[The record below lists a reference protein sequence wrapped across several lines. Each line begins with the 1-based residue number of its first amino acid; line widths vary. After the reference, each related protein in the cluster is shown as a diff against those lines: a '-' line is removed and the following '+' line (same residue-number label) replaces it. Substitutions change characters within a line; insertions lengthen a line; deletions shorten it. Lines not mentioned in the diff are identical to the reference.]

1 MTASKM
7 VKFFKGLFVYLLL
20 PLAMLSVLVVVNFM
34 REMPEPGPLP
44 EKAIIYIPPGS
55 SVQDIA
61 HILVDN
67 DVIHEAWNLR
77 AAMLVKKKGG
87 SLKAGEYEFPKSI
100 SLSGVIEKLQSGKT
114 YQRQLTIPE
123 GLTAYEIVELVNAAE
138 ALDGTLDISRLPAEG
153 TLLPETYNYTYGEK
167 RTAIIDRMAAAMKK
181 TLADYWPKRDANSPI
196 KNENE
201 WVTMASV
208 VERETALATERP
220 RVAGVFLNRLKIG
233 MPLQSDPTTIYAV
246 TEGKGKLG
254 RPLTTAD
261 LRIDSPYNTYVA
273 AGLPPGP
280 IANPGRESL
289 MAVLQPEQHQYL
301 YFVADGTGGHAFGK
315 SLDEHNANVAK
326 WRALQRQK

>member
-1 MTASKM
+1 MGGFL
-7 VKFFKGLFVYLLL
+7 KFLFTFVIIAGLGLAVLGWFYVSRELPKEG
-20 PLAMLSVLVVVNFM
+20 PLAA
-34 REMPEPGPLP
+34 
-44 EKAIIYIPPGS
+44 EKIVYIPMGS
-55 SVQDIA
+55 GVRQIGATLLENGVIA
-61 HILVDN
+61 DEWMFRLGAIVL
-67 DVIHEAWNLR
+67 
-77 AAMLVKKKGG
+77 KTGG
-87 SLKAGEYEFPKSI
+87 SMKAGEYKLAPKISI
-100 SLSGVIEKLQSGKT
+100 ADTIKLLQSGKT

-123 GLTAYEIVELVNAAE
+123 GLTSFEIVELVNAAE
-138 ALDGTLDISRLPAEG
+138 AMEGTLDISRLPAEG
-153 TLLPETYNYTYGEK
+153 SLLPETYNYTHGDK
-167 RTAIIDRMAAAMKK
+167 RAAIIDRMAASMKK
-181 TLADYWPKRDANSPI
+181 TLAEYWTKRDPKSPI

-208 VERETALATERP
+208 VERETALTTERP

-280 IANPGRESL
+280 IANPGRASL
-289 MAVLQPEQHQYL
+289 IAVLQPEEHQYL
-301 YFVADGTGGHAFGK
+301 YFVADGTGGHAFGR

>member
-1 MTASKM
+1 MGSFL
-7 VKFFKGLFVYLLL
+7 KFLFTFAVIAGLGMAVLGWLYVGREL
-20 PLAMLSVLVVVNFM
+20 PK
-34 REMPEPGPLP
+34 EGPLQT
-44 EKAIIYIPPGS
+44 EKIVYIPSGS
-55 SVQDIA
+55 GVRQIGDVLAKNGVIA
-61 HILVDN
+61 DEWMFRLG
-67 DVIHEAWNLR
+67 
-77 AAMLVKKKGG
+77 AMITKVGG
-87 SLKAGEYEFPKSI
+87 SLKAGEYQFPAKISI
-100 SLSGVIEKLQSGKT
+100 ADTIKLLQAGKE

-123 GLTAYEIVELVNAAE
+123 GLTSYEIVELVNAAE

-153 TLLPETYNYTYGEK
+153 TLLPETYYYTHGKK
-167 RTAIIDRMAAAMKK
+167 RTEIIDRMAEAMKK
-181 TLADYWPKRDANSPI
+181 TLAEYWAKRDPKSII

-254 RPLTTAD
+254 RSLTTAD

-289 MAVLQPEQHQYL
+289 MAVLQPEEHQYL
-301 YFVADGTGGHAFGK
+301 YFVADGTGGHAFGR
-315 SLDEHNANVAK
+315 SLEEHNANVAK

>member
-1 MTASKM
+1 MGGFL
-7 VKFFKGLFVYLLL
+7 KFLFTFVIIAGLGMAVLGWFYVGSEL
-20 PLAMLSVLVVVNFM
+20 PK
-34 REMPEPGPLP
+34 EGPLQT
-44 EKAIIYIPPGS
+44 EKIVYIPSGS
-55 SVQDIA
+55 GVRQIGGVLAANGVIA
-61 HILVDN
+61 DEWMFRLG
-67 DVIHEAWNLR
+67 
-77 AAMLVKKKGG
+77 AMVMKVGG
-87 SLKAGEYEFPKSI
+87 SLKAGEYRFAPKI
-100 SLSGVIEKLQSGKT
+100 SVADAIKLMQSGKT
-114 YQRQLTIPE
+114 HQRQLTIPE
-123 GLTAYEIVELVNAAE
+123 GLTSYEIVELVNAAE
-138 ALDGTLDISRLPAEG
+138 AMDGTLDISRLPAEG

>member
-1 MTASKM
+1 MGGFL
-7 VKFFKGLFVYLLL
+7 KFLFTFVIIAGLGMAVLGWFYVGSEL
-20 PLAMLSVLVVVNFM
+20 PK
-34 REMPEPGPLP
+34 EGPLQT
-44 EKAIIYIPPGS
+44 EKIVYIPSGS
-55 SVQDIA
+55 GVRQIGGVLAANGVIA
-61 HILVDN
+61 DEWMFRLG
-67 DVIHEAWNLR
+67 
-77 AAMLVKKKGG
+77 AMVMKVGG
-87 SLKAGEYEFPKSI
+87 SLKAGEYRFAPKI
-100 SLSGVIEKLQSGKT
+100 SVADAIKLLQSGKT

-123 GLTAYEIVELVNAAE
+123 GLTSYEIVELVNAAE
-138 ALDGTLDISRLPAEG
+138 AMDGTLDISRLPAEG

>member
-1 MTASKM
+1 LKT
-7 VKFFKGLFVYLLL
+7 
-20 PLAMLSVLVVVNFM
+20 
-34 REMPEPGPLP
+34 
-44 EKAIIYIPPGS
+44 
-55 SVQDIA
+55 
-61 HILVDN
+61 
-67 DVIHEAWNLR
+67 
-77 AAMLVKKKGG
+77 GG
-87 SLKAGEYEFPKSI
+87 SMKAGEYKFAPKISI
-100 SLSGVIEKLQSGKT
+100 ADSIKLLQSGKT

-123 GLTAYEIVELVNAAE
+123 GLTSFEIVELVNAAE
-138 ALDGTLDISRLPAEG
+138 AMEGTLDISRLPAEG
-153 TLLPETYNYTYGEK
+153 SLLPETYNYTHGDK
-167 RTAIIDRMAAAMKK
+167 RAAIIDRMAEAMKK
-181 TLADYWPKRDANSPI
+181 TLAEYWTKRDPKSPI

-208 VERETALATERP
+208 VERETALTTERP

-280 IANPGRESL
+280 IANPGRASL
-289 MAVLQPEQHQYL
+289 IAVLQPEEHQYL
-301 YFVADGTGGHAFGK
+301 YFVADGTGGHAFGR

>member
-1 MTASKM
+1 MGGFL
-7 VKFFKGLFVYLLL
+7 KFLFTFVIIAGLGIAVVGWFYIGRELPKDG
-20 PLAMLSVLVVVNFM
+20 PLAAEKLV
-34 REMPEPGPLP
+34 
-44 EKAIIYIPPGS
+44 YIPNGS
-55 SVQDIA
+55 GVRQIGSTLAENGVIA
-61 HILVDN
+61 DEWMFRLGAIVMK
-67 DVIHEAWNLR
+67 V
-77 AAMLVKKKGG
+77 GG
-87 SLKAGEYEFPKSI
+87 TLKAGEYKFAAHISI
-100 SLSGVIEKLQSGKT
+100 ADAIRLLQSGKT
-114 YQRQLTIPE
+114 HQRKLTIPE
-123 GLTAYEIVELVNAAE
+123 GLTSYEIVELVNAAE
-138 ALDGTLDISRLPAEG
+138 AMDGTLDISRLPAEG
-153 TLLPETYNYTYGEK
+153 TLLPETYNYSYGDK

-181 TLADYWPKRDANSPI
+181 TLAEYWTKRDPKSPI
-196 KNENE
+196 RNETE

-208 VERETALATERP
+208 VERETALTSERP

-280 IANPGRESL
+280 IANPGRASL
-289 MAVLQPEQHQYL
+289 IAVLQPEEHEYL

>member
-1 MTASKM
+1 MGGFL
-7 VKFFKGLFVYLLL
+7 KFLFTFVIIAGLGMAVLGWFYMSRELPKEG
-20 PLAMLSVLVVVNFM
+20 PLAA
-34 REMPEPGPLP
+34 
-44 EKAIIYIPPGS
+44 EKIVYIPTGS
-55 SVQDIA
+55 GVRQIGSNLLENGVIA
-61 HILVDN
+61 DEWMFRIGS
-67 DVIHEAWNLR
+67 W
-77 AAMLVKKKGG
+77 AMKVGG
-87 SLKAGEYEFPKSI
+87 SLKAGEYKFAPHISI
-100 SLSGVIEKLQSGKT
+100 ADAIKLLQSGKT

-123 GLTAYEIVELVNAAE
+123 GLTAFEIVELVNAAE
-138 ALDGTLDISRLPAEG
+138 ALEGTLDIARLPAEG
-153 TLLPETYNYTYGEK
+153 TLLPETYNYTHGEK

-181 TLADYWPKRDANSPI
+181 TLAEYWPKRDANSPI
-196 KNENE
+196 KNETE

-208 VERETALATERP
+208 VERETALTTERP

-254 RPLTTAD
+254 RSLTTAD

-273 AGLPPGP
+273 TGLPPGP

-289 MAVLQPEQHQYL
+289 IAVLQPEAHEYL

>member
-1 MTASKM
+1 MGGFL
-7 VKFFKGLFVYLLL
+7 KFLFTFVIIAGLGMAVLAWFYVGRELPKEG
-20 PLAMLSVLVVVNFM
+20 PLAA
-34 REMPEPGPLP
+34 
-44 EKAIIYIPPGS
+44 EKIVYVPPGS
-55 SVQDIA
+55 GVRQIGAALAENGVIA
-61 HILVDN
+61 D
-67 DVIHEAWNLR
+67 EWMFRAGAWV
-77 AAMLVKKKGG
+77 MKVGG
-87 SLKAGEYEFPKSI
+87 SLKAGEYKFAPHI
-100 SLSGVIEKLQSGKT
+100 SVADAIRLLQSGKT

-123 GLTAYEIVELVNAAE
+123 GLTSYEIVELVNAAE

-167 RTAIIDRMAAAMKK
+167 RTAIIDRMAAGMKK
-181 TLADYWPKRDANSPI
+181 VLAEYWPKRDPKSVI
-196 KNENE
+196 KNETE

-208 VERETALATERP
+208 VERETALTTERP

-289 MAVLQPEQHQYL
+289 IAVLQPEAHQYL